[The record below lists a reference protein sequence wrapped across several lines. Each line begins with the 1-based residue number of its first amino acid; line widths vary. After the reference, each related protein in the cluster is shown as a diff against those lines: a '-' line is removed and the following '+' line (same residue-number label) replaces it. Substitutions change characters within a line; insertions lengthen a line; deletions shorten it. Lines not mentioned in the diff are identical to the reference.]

1 VTSGPAIRVVLC
13 DDHVMVLEGLKR
25 VIEGVEQ
32 IEVVATASDG
42 EAGVDATVR
51 LRPDVVLMDLAMP
64 KVDGVEAT
72 RRIAAALPDTRVVVL
87 TSFAENARVLEAV
100 DAGATGYI
108 LKDAAAHE
116 LVRAIQSAAAGESP
130 LDPRA
135 ARAVVSGHTG
145 ADPARGLSG
154 REREVLA
161 LVADGLATK
170 VIARRLAI
178 TEATVRA
185 HLTRIYRQ
193 IGVTDRTQAAL
204 WAVEHGL
211 HGH

>member
-1 VTSGPAIRVVLC
+1 VTPGQAIRVVLC

-25 VIEGVEQ
+25 VIEGADA
-32 IEVVATASDG
+32 IEVVASTSDG
-42 EAGVDATVR
+42 AAGVEATVR

-72 RRIAAALPDTRVVVL
+72 KRIVAAVPDTRVVVL
-87 TSFAENARVLEAV
+87 TSFAENARVLEAL

-116 LVRAIQSAAAGESP
+116 LVRAIEAAAAGESP

-135 ARAVVSGHTG
+135 ARAVVLRHAGG
-145 ADPARGLSG
+145 DPARHLSA
-154 REREVLA
+154 REREVLG
-161 LVADGLATK
+161 LVADGLSTK
-170 VIARRLAI
+170 VIARRLGI
-178 TEATVRA
+178 TETTVRA

-204 WAVEHGL
+204 WAVSRGL
-211 HGH
+211 RHD